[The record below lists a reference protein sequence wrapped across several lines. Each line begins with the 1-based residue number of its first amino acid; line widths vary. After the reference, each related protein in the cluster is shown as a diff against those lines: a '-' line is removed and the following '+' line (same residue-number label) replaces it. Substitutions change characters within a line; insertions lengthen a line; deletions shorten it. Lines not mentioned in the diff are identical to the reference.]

1 MDRKRKL
8 AIETPSES
16 FRKDKNAEEI
26 NPYNGKPY
34 STRYFDILSKR
45 KQLPIW
51 EHKEQFLEVVRNHQV
66 IVLVGETGSGKTTQV
81 TKLKEIEN

>member
-8 AIETPSES
+8 AIETPSETK
-16 FRKDKNAEEI
+16 REKNVDEI
-26 NPYNGKPY
+26 NPFNGKPY
-34 STRYFDILSKR
+34 SERYFDILSKR

-81 TKLKEIEN
+81 RIKFN

>member
-8 AIETPSES
+8 AIETPSEMK
-16 FRKDKNAEEI
+16 REKVDEI
-26 NPYNGKPY
+26 NPFNGKPF
-34 STRYFDILSKR
+34 SARYFDILSKR

-81 TKLKEIEN
+81 QNHFKTVI